1 MSRKEAQ
8 ARLGG
13 EQSQTERGGDRQRGA
28 GRNEAATEGGRRG
41 TGKDAETG
49 RRSREWRSGGF
60 GDSSGARNS
69 SQQLPGGV
77 GGLHGDV
84 PGEPAI
90 PNRPCILPKTM
101 SAPLLSYSPNQD
113 LMEAKTESPSD
124 NDIF

>member
-1 MSRKEAQ
+1 M
-8 ARLGG
+8 ARL
-13 EQSQTERGGDRQRGA
+13 
-28 GRNEAATEGGRRG
+28 
-41 TGKDAETG
+41 
-49 RRSREWRSGGF
+49 

-90 PNRPCILPKTM
+90 PNRPCILPKNM

>member
-101 SAPLLSYSPNQD
+101 SALLLSYSPNQD
-113 LMEAKTESPSD
+113 LMKAKTESPSD
-124 NDIF
+124 N

>member
-1 MSRKEAQ
+1 M
-8 ARLGG
+8 ARL
-13 EQSQTERGGDRQRGA
+13 
-28 GRNEAATEGGRRG
+28 
-41 TGKDAETG
+41 
-49 RRSREWRSGGF
+49 

-90 PNRPCILPKTM
+90 PNRLCILPKTM

-124 NDIF
+124 KASLSFVFPISPFPISFNEE

>member
-1 MSRKEAQ
+1 MRQ
-8 ARLGG
+8 QLGAD
-13 EQSQTERGGDRQRGA
+13 GGDG
-28 GRNEAATEGGRRG
+28 EGCRDGEEESG
-41 TGKDAETG
+41 VEVGG
-49 RRSREWRSGGF
+49 VWGQLRSQ
-60 GDSSGARNS
+60 NS

-77 GGLHGDV
+77 GGPHGYV

-90 PNRPCILPKTM
+90 PNRPCILPKNM